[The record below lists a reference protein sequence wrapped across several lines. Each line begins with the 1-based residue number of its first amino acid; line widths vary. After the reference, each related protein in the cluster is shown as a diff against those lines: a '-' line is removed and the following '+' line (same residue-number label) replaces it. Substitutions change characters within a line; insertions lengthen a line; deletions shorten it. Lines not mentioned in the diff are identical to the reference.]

1 MEHSIVPHLWF
12 DKEAKE
18 AALFYTGLFPN
29 SRILD
34 TVTLEDTPSGNAES
48 VRFEL
53 AGQPFQAIS
62 AGPEFRFNSSISLMA
77 VANTAE
83 EVDRLYQALIAGGS
97 ELMELGEYPF
107 SPRYA
112 WIRDRYGL
120 DWQLIQLDAQEEAGI
135 RPTLMF
141 AGNVCGRAEEAA
153 EFYAGLFP
161 QSAVG
166 YVGRYAPG
174 QLERAEPKT
183 AYMDF
188 KLTGRI
194 FCAMDHAMVEG
205 DAFNEAFS
213 LIVYCEDQREIDD
226 YWEKL
231 SAVPEAEVCGW
242 VKDKFGVS
250 WQIVPRRMEDLLF
263 SGARE
268 QIARMTQAMLRMKKL
283 SIAELERAYWGEG
296 MDGRYQ

>member
-1 MEHSIVPHLWF
+1 MTHTIVPHLWF

-18 AALFYTGLFPN
+18 AALFYAGLFHN

-48 VRFEL
+48 VRFVL

-77 VANTAE
+77 VSNTVE

-97 ELMELGEYPF
+97 ELMALGEYPF

-120 DWQLIQLDAQEEAGI
+120 NWQLIQLDAREETEI

-141 AGNVCGRAEEAA
+141 AGDACGKAEEAA
-153 EFYAGLFP
+153 DFYAGLFP
-161 QSAVG
+161 QSSIG
-166 YVGRYAPG
+166 YVSRYAPG
-174 QLERAEPKT
+174 QLEYAKPKV

-188 KLTGRI
+188 KLGGRT

-205 DAFNEAFS
+205 DAFNEALS
-213 LIVYCEDQREIDD
+213 LIAYCEDQREIDD

-231 SAVPEAEVCGW
+231 SAVPEVEVCGW
-242 VKDKFGVS
+242 VKDRFGVS

-263 SGARE
+263 SGTRE
-268 QIARMTQAMLRMKKL
+268 QIARMTQAMLQMKKL
-283 SIAELERAYWGEG
+283 SISELERAYWG
-296 MDGRYQ
+296 